1 MSSTDTKRLQEQ
13 AGAQKEA
20 NLNTKIKEDP
30 EGKFIDGSISSPS
43 EIFRNN
49 ITNFGPVDD
58 QQEINEQNKNNQNKN
73 NHSSPDSTPR
83 PSSGPQK

>member
-1 MSSTDTKRLQEQ
+1 MSFTDTKRLQEQ

-30 EGKFIDGSISSPS
+30 EGKFTDSSLSSPA

-49 ITNFGPVDD
+49 ITNLGPVDD
-58 QQEINEQNKNNQNKN
+58 QQEINEQNKNNP
-73 NHSSPDSTPR
+73 SSPDSTPR
-83 PSSGPQK
+83 PSSGPQI

>member
-30 EGKFIDGSISSPS
+30 
-43 EIFRNN
+43 
-49 ITNFGPVDD
+49 
-58 QQEINEQNKNNQNKN
+58 
-73 NHSSPDSTPR
+73 
-83 PSSGPQK
+83 